1 MRVNWI
7 FMFYLTQISQIF
19 KGAVV
24 YFSYCLNN
32 FVHVP
37 WFQLHFAYRNALQ
50 LGEWLALLFY
60 LSKLPISVAFFVI
73 VLGVYY
79 WFRLLNTMS
88 NYWFEK
94 KIETARTITCTV
106 QILICS
112 LRSQFSV
119 SALLADGD
127 KPYCHV
133 PGYAL
138 IYIKRFSNTILTS
151 LRNSICHSSWHGL

>member
-94 KIETARTITCTV
+94 KIETDV
-106 QILICS
+106 QLHAPS
-112 LRSQFSV
+112 KFLFGRF
-119 SALLADGD
+119 ALNFLW
-127 KPYCHV
+127 V
-133 PGYAL
+133 L
-138 IYIKRFSNTILTS
+138 
-151 LRNSICHSSWHGL
+151 SWPMETNHIAMFLVML